1 MYLIVIV
8 HELGHIFIAII
19 FKYKIKKINI
29 YPFGGYTILEYDIN
43 RPFIEELLLFS
54 FGIIFQ
60 LLLLLIFNTFIDN
73 NTYIYK
79 IFYSYNLT
87 ILLFN
92 LLPIIPLDGSKIF
105 NIIINYVLPFK
116 LSHKLTIYISY
127 ITIVILILAFN
138 NDINM
143 IIMCVL
149 LLFLL
154 IKEHKNHVYL
164 YNSFLIERYIKNIKF
179 KKSNFINSN
188 KLYKMKK
195 YLKNIF
201 IIDNKYVDEKDILKM
216 HYK

>member
-1 MYLIVIV
+1 
-8 HELGHIFIAII
+8 
-19 FKYKIKKINI
+19 
-29 YPFGGYTILEYDIN
+29 
-43 RPFIEELLLFS
+43 
-54 FGIIFQ
+54 
-60 LLLLLIFNTFIDN
+60 
-73 NTYIYK
+73 
-79 IFYSYNLT
+79 
-87 ILLFN
+87 
-92 LLPIIPLDGSKIF
+92 
-105 NIIINYVLPFK
+105 
-116 LSHKLTIYISY
+116 
-127 ITIVILILAFN
+127 
-138 NDINM
+138 M

-201 IIDNKYVDEKDILKM
+201 IIDNKYVDEKDVLKM